1 MRGALALGKGAS
13 EYLNGI
19 NGRMSRLPRQAV
31 LAGSHTL
38 FLFEALDKMTAGGKA
53 AGERDIRDGSIR
65 RQQHTLGG
73 VYSRGVDVFTEAFSH
88 YKLELP

>member
-1 MRGALALGKGAS
+1 ML
-13 EYLNGI
+13 
-19 NGRMSRLPRQAV
+19 
-31 LAGSHTL
+31 L
-38 FLFEALDKMTAGGKA
+38 FFEAFNKMTAGGKA
-53 AGERDIRDGSIR
+53 ACKRDIRDGSIR